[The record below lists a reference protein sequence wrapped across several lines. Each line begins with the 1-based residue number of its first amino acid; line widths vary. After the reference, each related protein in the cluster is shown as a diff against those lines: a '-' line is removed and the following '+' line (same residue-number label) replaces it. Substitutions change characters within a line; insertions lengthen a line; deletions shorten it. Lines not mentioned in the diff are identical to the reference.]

1 MQEARD
7 RATLGPMSKPAASES
22 EKNLAVNRQARHDYA
37 IEETYEAGL
46 MLLGTEVKSA
56 RGGKVQIK
64 DAYARFRNGELWL
77 VGLHIAPYTHA
88 SFDNHEPERPRKL
101 LLRQLE
107 LKRLTGKV
115 ERAGYTL
122 VPLRVYLKG
131 PWIKVELA
139 LAKGRQR
146 HEKKEVLRK
155 KIHEREMRD
164 AVRRRG

>member
-1 MQEARD
+1 
-7 RATLGPMSKPAASES
+7 MSKPSNS
-22 EKNLAVNRQARHDYA
+22 GDEKNLAVNRQARHDYA
-37 IEETYEAGL
+37 VEETYEAGL
-46 MLLGTEVKSA
+46 VLVGTEVKSA

-88 SFDNHEPERPRKL
+88 SFENHEPERPRKL
-101 LLRQLE
+101 LLKQLE

-146 HEKKEVLRK
+146 HEKKDVLRK
-155 KIHEREMRD
+155 KIHDQEMRD
-164 AVRRRG
+164 AVRRRA

>member
-1 MQEARD
+1 
-7 RATLGPMSKPAASES
+7 MSKPAASES